1 MNEGTSDPAATTGPN
16 STRRYRIAG
25 AAFLLLLVG
34 WVGSPGLGST
44 WLQGDERIFIVNNP
58 EVTGADGKATL
69 PARVARL
76 FTHAHEDLYQPVPLA
91 TYAIQW
97 ELGGGEASVWS
108 IRLVDVLLHAAN
120 ALLLWAV
127 AALLLQTILGLAGG
141 TATLLGFGIALIWAV
156 HPALA
161 PAYAADMGRTHLLS
175 FGFALASI
183 LLHRRALESKHLAAT
198 IGMFAC
204 VALAMMSKVIPA
216 WFLVVFALEAAWRGS
231 GPALRS
237 PRVYATLVLCALFA
251 WINIS
256 STRAAGLLEDT
267 GVGLFGDPVSR
278 SLVALAIYC
287 EHAFA
292 PIRLSTWY
300 PPDIDT
306 GWGYWRT
313 WLGLVAAVVI
323 LGAIVACAR
332 GRMSRITSVGL
343 AWFAVTLLPVL
354 GVVGARAAAAQDRY
368 LYLPLAGLLIGVIG
382 GLAVLAERRRA
393 AASVARSLVG
403 ILALVA
409 ALLAF
414 ESFFNV
420 LDARD
425 MLARAERAL
434 ARDANDPRLRE
445 FVAMAHSHAR
455 DYPEARPADWSPA
468 DAEQRFL
475 AKLHEA
481 AAAIDAGSAYFAG
494 SEDQAA
500 ARRRLSWQYFKN
512 RMFRESLDQARA
524 AETLSPHAPM
534 TLYRL
539 AQTYQAIGDWRSELQ
554 ALLQLERNLPEDPQ
568 FRADVLTELGSSL
581 LMVFDQPAAALE
593 RLRRAMAT
601 GRGRALTR
609 VRLARAEVLA
619 GQGVRGFEIA
629 QGVLL
634 ENPENFDAATVIA
647 LYHARSEHWD
657 EADRVCRILL
667 SREPTNYE
675 ILRIFSEVCMQRGA
689 MEDAMVAWRDAV
701 RLDPETVGYRSFF
714 VWSAACADAAETEQ
728 WIAELL
734 EKNPGDRFAML
745 ARMMLSLKAGRVDEA
760 VDWVRKA
767 AEGPALVKANE
778 LARAERTLF
787 GMQKR
792 DERGPEADV
801 VRAALLMAMQRGEE
815 ARALVDAFVRDNAES
830 PWVALAR
837 SIAASPASSQAATDR

>member
-1 MNEGTSDPAATTGPN
+1 MIEGTSDRAQDADSN
-16 STRRYRIAG
+16 STRLYRLAG
-25 AAFLLLLVG
+25 VVFLLLLVG
-34 WVGSPGLGST
+34 WVGSPGLSST
-44 WLQGDERIFIVNNP
+44 WLQGDERIFIVNNS
-58 EVTGADGKATL
+58 EVTGADGTATL
-69 PARVARL
+69 PVRVARL

-108 IRLVDVLLHAAN
+108 IRFVDVLLHAGN

-127 AALLLQTILGLAGG
+127 AALLLQTILGLASG
-141 TATLLGFGIALIWAV
+141 TSTLLGFGIALIWAV

-175 FGFALASI
+175 SGFALASV
-183 LLHRRALESKHLAAT
+183 LLHRRAVESKNLGAT
-198 IGMFAC
+198 LGMFAC
-204 VALAMMSKVIPA
+204 IVLAMMSKVIPA
-216 WFLVVFALEAAWRGS
+216 WFFVVFALEAAWRGG

-237 PRVYATLVLCALFA
+237 PRVYATLALCGLFA
-251 WINIS
+251 WINLA

-267 GVGLFGDPVSR
+267 GVGLFGDPISR
-278 SLVALAIYC
+278 SLVALAIYI

-300 PPDIDT
+300 PPDIHT
-306 GWGYWRT
+306 GWGYWRV
-313 WLGLVAAVVI
+313 WSGSAAAVVI
-323 LGAIVACAR
+323 VATILACAHDR
-332 GRMSRITSVGL
+332 RNRIVSVGF

-354 GVVGARAAAAQDRY
+354 GVVGARAATAQDRY
-368 LYLPLAGLLIGVIG
+368 LYLPLAGLLIGLVG

-393 AASVARSLVG
+393 AAKMSRSLVG
-403 ILALVA
+403 VLALVA

-434 ARDANDPRLRE
+434 QRDANDPRLRE
-445 FVAMAHSHAR
+445 FVAMAHAHAR
-455 DYPEARPADWSPA
+455 DYPEARPADWSPG
-468 DAEQRFL
+468 DAEQRFV
-475 AKLHEA
+475 AKLNEA
-481 AAAIDAGSAYFAG
+481 AATIDSGGRYFAG
-494 SEDQAA
+494 AEDQAA

-512 RMFRESLDQARA
+512 RMFRESLDQALA
-524 AETLSPHAPM
+524 AAQLSPHAPM

-539 AQTYQAIGDWRSELQ
+539 AQTYQAIGDWQNELQ

-581 LMVFDQPAAALE
+581 LMVFDQPALALD

-601 GRGRALTR
+601 GRGRLLTR

-634 ENPENFDAATVIA
+634 ENPESFDAATVIA

-667 SREPTNYE
+667 AREPTNYE

-701 RLDPETVGYRSFF
+701 RMDPETVGYRSFF
-714 VWSAACADAAETEQ
+714 VWSAACADASETEQ

-745 ARMMLSLKAGRVDEA
+745 ARMLLALKAGRVDEA
-760 VDWVRKA
+760 VEWVRKA
-767 AEGPALVKANE
+767 SEGPALVKANE

-792 DERGPEADV
+792 KERGPEADV

-815 ARALVDAFVRDNAES
+815 ARSLVEGFVRDNAES
-830 PWVALAR
+830 PWIALAR
-837 SIAASPASSQAATDR
+837 SIAASPASSQAAAEK